1 MAEEMDAKFRS
12 PEAYELARL
21 ALEQLESQRV
31 WPTPVNY
38 ELWSHIIAEPSG
50 PLALLASSVAL

>member
-1 MAEEMDAKFRS
+1 MAEDIDSKFRS

-38 ELWSHIIAEPSG
+38 ELWSHVIAEPNEIG
-50 PLALLASSVAL
+50 RAHV